1 VSNEKGNME
10 DWNARKAMLKEK
22 FSKLTQSN
30 TFELAYQQEQLINRL
45 QKRLGKTREAVLRL
59 LSDVNNLSFS
69 LPERQL

>member
-1 VSNEKGNME
+1 ME